1 MGALKNYVY
10 IMPILTLIGKG
21 CLNDLGSNL
30 KNYGVKK
37 ALIVTDT
44 FMCKSGVSSKISE
57 ILKAQGIESAVYDGV
72 KANPTIR
79 VVNEG
84 INSFLENECD
94 SLISL
99 GGGSAHDSAKAVRIS
114 LMQGGLS
121 KLSRIVLAAVNTTAG
136 TASEMTKYCIITD
149 EEQHRKLAIVN
160 VSAVPDIAVDDPEL
174 MVGMPQSLTAA
185 TGMDALT
192 HAVEA
197 FTAKGNNELTDCT
210 ALRAIELIFENLAV
224 CCSDGNNMESREK
237 MAYAQFMAGMAFSN
251 AGLGLV
257 HAMAHQLGGVYNL
270 PHGVCNAV
278 LLPHVMEY
286 NMDVNYN
293 RYSIIAKKSG
303 VSVQGMPDKISA
315 RRLIQEI
322 RSLSTKI
329 GIPANLKL
337 LNVNPDDFDKL
348 SEMAMQDATYQA
360 NAKIAPKED
369 LMRIFKNAYL

>member
-1 MGALKNYVY
+1 
-10 IMPILTLIGKG
+10 
-21 CLNDLGSNL
+21 
-30 KNYGVKK
+30 
-37 ALIVTDT
+37 
-44 FMCKSGVSSKISE
+44 
-57 ILKAQGIESAVYDGV
+57 
-72 KANPTIR
+72 
-79 VVNEG
+79 
-84 INSFLENECD
+84 
-94 SLISL
+94 
-99 GGGSAHDSAKAVRIS
+99 
-114 LMQGGLS
+114 
-121 KLSRIVLAAVNTTAG
+121 
-136 TASEMTKYCIITD
+136 
-149 EEQHRKLAIVN
+149 
-160 VSAVPDIAVDDPEL
+160 
-174 MVGMPQSLTAA
+174 
-185 TGMDALT
+185 MDALT

-210 ALRAIELIFENLAV
+210 ALRAIELIFENLAI

-293 RYSIIAKKSG
+293 RYSIIAKKAG
-303 VSVQGMPDKISA
+303 ISVQGMPDKISA